1 MTLELPVVPA
11 GSVLDAVTGRVAIQ
25 RNNLLES
32 LGTDLDDLRLIGDG
46 EGIDSL
52 LITACPLLPTIDT
65 FDALASAGDGIKIS
79 SLDAL
84 ATITGFNGIET
95 ISNVGGSAGSL
106 EISSNANLTSVTG
119 FQSLEAVNQ
128 ALSIVDNPSLTS
140 IAGLRNLAT
149 VGGSLILTN
158 LPSLTDLSELESLTT
173 VGDECEIDANLL
185 DSAPQN
191 VKDACALFTLD
202 GDLVVFETQV
212 RPRRPAST
220 PRRIPRSRR

>member
-1 MTLELPVVPA
+1 MTLEPPAVPA

-65 FDALASAGDGIKIS
+65 FDTLASAGDGIKIS

-95 ISNVGGSAGSL
+95 ISNVGESAGSL

-119 FQSLEAVNQ
+119 FQSLATVGPGDVE
-128 ALSIVDNPSLTS
+128 ITDNPSLAS

-191 VKDACALFTLD
+191 VVDACA
-202 GDLVVFETQV
+202 
-212 RPRRPAST
+212 
-220 PRRIPRSRR
+220 